1 MAGTGVLIVG
11 AMGHI
16 AATVVVGASALKL
29 SETPRIGMVT
39 DLGDFAGLGLPEPG
53 EMVFGGWDIRSRNLG
68 DAARDI
74 LRKSALPDEGD
85 AVSRIGNALERYS
98 ANIFLG
104 TAANCGEAIRSLAD
118 GEREKA
124 CDSLEDLAGQMREDI
139 RKFKNDNNLGSVVVV
154 NLASTEPPLRL
165 QVCHEDPDAFEECL
179 RRNDTGAIRASTLY
193 AYAAVREKCPYIN
206 FTPSNA
212 AMIPAIVRLAEQ
224 EGAPV
229 MGNDGKTGETLI
241 KSVLAPM
248 FRSRNLEVMS
258 WEGFNILGNM
268 DGKVLDNPENR
279 ESKIRTKDRLLGEV
293 LGYAPHSKVHI
304 NHVPSLGDQKTAWDF
319 IHFRGFLGAAMSLQ
333 FTWQGYDSMLAAPL
347 VLDLVR
353 MAELGRRRGESGLM
367 PHLACFF
374 KEPLGV
380 SEYAFP
386 EQFGM
391 LRRYAERAS
400 EEAKQG
406 A

>member
-165 QVCHEDPDAFEECL
+165 QVCHEDPDAFEVCL
-179 RRNDTGAIRASTLY
+179 RRNDT
-193 AYAAVREKCPYIN
+193 
-206 FTPSNA
+206 
-212 AMIPAIVRLAEQ
+212 
-224 EGAPV
+224 
-229 MGNDGKTGETLI
+229 
-241 KSVLAPM
+241 
-248 FRSRNLEVMS
+248 
-258 WEGFNILGNM
+258 
-268 DGKVLDNPENR
+268 
-279 ESKIRTKDRLLGEV
+279 
-293 LGYAPHSKVHI
+293 
-304 NHVPSLGDQKTAWDF
+304 
-319 IHFRGFLGAAMSLQ
+319 
-333 FTWQGYDSMLAAPL
+333 
-347 VLDLVR
+347 
-353 MAELGRRRGESGLM
+353 
-367 PHLACFF
+367 
-374 KEPLGV
+374 
-380 SEYAFP
+380 
-386 EQFGM
+386 
-391 LRRYAERAS
+391 
-400 EEAKQG
+400 
-406 A
+406 